1 MNQYSSYSKSGHL
14 ERQWVMVKF
23 FLMRVFITK
32 AKPIVRRLLTLAAIF
47 LLILA
52 GLGGSK
58 PMPPQ
63 TISQKVQVFT
73 EGVEF
78 DFVGWTLAALRL
90 KLLDFSLGASK
101 YMIPQERKQL
111 VLSYLELVR
120 QIKSLEIDERL
131 IYADPNVT
139 DPQAEAAPTHR
150 KLEAL
155 YEERARIAPMAET
168 ILESQVNTIAKDLG
182 LNIAGQAIPP
192 VLYHSTPLPLLLVVS
207 PRDVIRREADI
218 SLVPELTVEQQVDLE
233 EQVDKALDVSS
244 LVVPIGGVGAYP
256 TMVNETSNL
265 EWLSEVIA
273 HEWIHNFLTI
283 RPLGMNYLKSPEL
296 RTMNETAASLAGKE
310 IGRAILEKYYPEMVP
325 PPAPTSPANPTPAP
339 EPGPPAFD
347 FNQEMHTTRVTAD
360 QLLAEGKIDEA
371 EAYMEQRRQLFWENG
386 YSIRKLNQA
395 YFSFYGAYAD
405 EPLGPAGEDPVGAAV
420 RALRAK
426 SPSLAQFL
434 FTIAQM
440 TSFEELKQA
449 VGDTG

>member
-1 MNQYSSYSKSGHL
+1 
-14 ERQWVMVKF
+14 
-23 FLMRVFITK
+23 MRVFIQK
-32 AKPIVRRLLTLAAIF
+32 AKPIIRRLLALAAIF
-47 LLILA
+47 LLVLA
-52 GLGGSK
+52 ALGGSK

-63 TISQKVQVFT
+63 TIGQKAQVFT
-73 EGVEF
+73 QGIEF

-101 YMIPQERKQL
+101 YMHPQERKQL

-120 QIKSLEIDERL
+120 QIKGLEFDERQ
-131 IYADPNVT
+131 IYADPNVG
-139 DPQAEAAPTHR
+139 DPQAEAAATHR
-150 KLEAL
+150 KLEAF
-155 YEERARIAPMAET
+155 YDERARIAPIAET
-168 ILESQVNTIAKDLG
+168 ILESQINTIANDLG
-182 LNIAGQAIPP
+182 LNLGGQAIPP

-218 SLVPELTVEQQVDLE
+218 SLVPELTVEQQVRLE
-233 EQVDKALDVSS
+233 EQVEKALDVSS

-265 EWLSEVIA
+265 EWLSEVVA

-283 RPLGMNYLKSPEL
+283 RPLGMNYMESPEL

-310 IGRAILEKYYPEMVP
+310 IGRALLEKYYQEMIPPE
-325 PPAPTSPANPTPAP
+325 APVSPANPTPAP
-339 EPGPPAFD
+339 EKPAFD
-347 FNQEMHTTRVTAD
+347 FNEEMHITRVNVD
-360 QLLAEGKIDEA
+360 QMLAEGKIEAA

-395 YFSFYGAYAD
+395 YFAFYGAYAD
-405 EPLGPAGEDPVGAAV
+405 EPLGPAGEDPVGEAV

-434 FTIAQM
+434 FTIARM
-440 TSFEELKQA
+440 TSFEQLKQA
-449 VGDTG
+449 VEET

>member
-1 MNQYSSYSKSGHL
+1 
-14 ERQWVMVKF
+14 MVKF
-23 FLMRVFITK
+23 LPVRGFIRK
-32 AKPIVRRLLTLAAIF
+32 AKPILRRLLALAAIF

-52 GLGGSK
+52 GLGASQ
-58 PMPPQ
+58 PTTPQ

-73 EGVEF
+73 QGVEF
-78 DFVGWTLAALRL
+78 DFVRWTLDALRL

-101 YMIPQERKQL
+101 YLIPQERKQL

-120 QIKSLEIDERL
+120 QIKALEIDERQ
-131 IYADPNVT
+131 IYADPSVA
-139 DPQAEAAPTHR
+139 DPLAEAMPTHR

-155 YEERARIAPMAET
+155 YNERARIAPMAEA
-168 ILESQVNTIAKDLG
+168 ILESQVNTIANDLG
-182 LNIAGQAIPP
+182 LDLGGQAIPP

-207 PRDVIRREADI
+207 PRDVIRREADV
-218 SLVPELTVEQQVDLE
+218 SLVPELTVGQQVNLE
-233 EQVDKALDVSS
+233 EQVDQALDVSS

-265 EWLSEVIA
+265 EWLSEVVA

-296 RTMNETAASLAGKE
+296 RTMNETAASIAGKE
-310 IGRAILEKYYPEMVP
+310 IGRSILEKYYPEMVP
-325 PPAPTSPANPTPAP
+325 PPAPASPASPTPAA
-339 EPGPPAFD
+339 EPPAFD
-347 FNQEMHTTRVTAD
+347 FNTEMHTTRVNVD

-371 EAYMEQRRQLFWENG
+371 EAYMEQRRQYFWENG

-395 YFSFYGAYAD
+395 YFAFYGAYAD

-434 FTIAQM
+434 FTISQM
-440 TSFEELKQA
+440 TSFEQLKQA
-449 VGDTG
+449 VEDTG

>member
-1 MNQYSSYSKSGHL
+1 
-14 ERQWVMVKF
+14 MVKF
-23 FLMRVFITK
+23 SPMRDFIKK
-32 AKPIVRRLLTLAAIF
+32 AKPFIRRLLLLAAIF

-58 PMPPQ
+58 PIPPQ
-63 TISQKVQVFT
+63 TISQKVQEFT
-73 EGVEF
+73 QGVEF

-111 VLSYLELVR
+111 VLSYLELIR
-120 QIKSLEIDERL
+120 QIERMESEERL
-131 IYADPNVT
+131 IYANPKVA

-150 KLEAL
+150 QLEAL
-155 YEERARIAPMAET
+155 YEERDQIAPMAET

-182 LNIAGQAIPP
+182 LNIGGQAIPP
-192 VLYHSTPLPLLLVVS
+192 VLYHSTPLPLLLVIS

-218 SLVPELTVEQQVDLE
+218 SLVPELTVEQQVGLE
-233 EQVDKALDVSS
+233 EKVDKALDVSS

-256 TMVNETSNL
+256 TMVNETGNL

-296 RTMNETAASLAGKE
+296 RTMNETAASIAGKE
-310 IGRAILEKYYPEMVP
+310 IGRALLEKYYPEMIP
-325 PPAPTSPANPTPAP
+325 LPAPSSPANPPPTP
-339 EPGPPAFD
+339 EPPAFN
-347 FNQEMHTTRVTAD
+347 FNKEMHTTRVNVD
-360 QLLAEGKIDEA
+360 QLLSEGKIKEA
-371 EAYMEQRRQLFWENG
+371 EDYMEQRRQLFWENG

-395 YFSFYGAYAD
+395 YFAFYGAYAD

-426 SPSLAQFL
+426 SPSLTQFL
-434 FTIAQM
+434 LTIGQM
-440 TSFEELKQA
+440 TSFEQLKQA
-449 VGDTG
+449 VDETG